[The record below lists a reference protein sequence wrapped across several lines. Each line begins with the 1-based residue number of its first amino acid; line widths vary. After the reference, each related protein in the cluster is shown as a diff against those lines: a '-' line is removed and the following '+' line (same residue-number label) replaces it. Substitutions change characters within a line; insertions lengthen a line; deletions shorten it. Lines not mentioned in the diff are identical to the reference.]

1 MGHTVEQWANSIMS
15 QMPRGVLWQRATSL
29 DLYKYAQGYAPRLEQ
44 AEASAGSLLFEMR
57 PETTYELLSD
67 WEEYLGLPECSAQ
80 PSDNFE
86 YRRWAVVEKYHRK
99 GGLQAWNIQ
108 KLAEDLGFTVEVD
121 ETFPHH
127 CLRGCNYPL
136 WEQKYRYILRVT
148 VYGIPNAYM
157 TCLDD
162 ILTRLVTSDARV
174 LECTLN
180 RYKLGGLYYEF
191 YYDLN

>member
-1 MGHTVEQWANSIMS
+1 MGHTVEQWTNSIMS

-44 AEASAGSLLFEMR
+44 VEASADSLLFEMR
-57 PETTYELLSD
+57 PETTYELLPE
-67 WEEYLGLPECSAQ
+67 WEEYLGLPECS
-80 PSDNFE
+80 SKTGDNFE
-86 YRRWAVVEKYHRK
+86 YRRFAVIEKYHRK

-108 KLAEDLGFTVEVD
+108 KLAIDLGFTVEVD

-162 ILTRLVTSDARV
+162 VLTRLVSSDARV

-180 RYKLGGLYYEF
+180 RYKLSGLYYEF
-191 YYDLN
+191 YYAS

>member
-1 MGHTVEQWANSIMS
+1 MGHSIAQWTSSILA
-15 QMPRGVLWQRATSL
+15 QMPRGVLWQRSTSL
-29 DLYKYAQGYAPRLEQ
+29 DLYKYTQGYASRLER
-44 AEASAGSLLFEMR
+44 AEASADNILLEMR
-57 PETTYELLSD
+57 PESTLQLLTD
-67 WEEYLGLPECSAQ
+67 WEDYLGLPECIAE
-80 PSDNFE
+80 PSSNIE
-86 YRRWAVVEKYHRK
+86 YRRYAVVEKYHRK

-108 KLAEDLGFTVEVD
+108 KLATDLGFTVEVD

-127 CLRGCNYPL
+127 CMRSCIYPL

-148 VYGIPNAYM
+148 VYGIPGAYM

-162 ILTRLVTSDARV
+162 VLTPLLTSDARV

-191 YYDLN
+191 YYAF